1 MNKIVPFA
9 LGAAAVVVVLLIGV
23 QLLGPS
29 ARGGVG
35 SAPSA
40 SPSPTPLPTASTE
53 PSTSAVAP
61 LPLTESFTS
70 EVHGISVSY
79 PAGWAARGAFVPYT
93 NLQGVPQF
101 YDPGFD
107 VLYDPTLTDHLFLQ
121 MVSRPLGDSTPA
133 DWVAAQMA
141 SDERCPATEPVTVD
155 DAVGLIGADDCKVA
169 AIATAGRGYRIA
181 LSASQDDP
189 AAVAPYDMAWF
200 KDVVASVRLHPEDAV
215 DSNPSASS

>member
-1 MNKIVPFA
+1 MNKVLPFA
-9 LGAAAVVVVLLIGV
+9 LGAATVAVVLFIGA

-40 SPSPTPLPTASTE
+40 SASPTPAPTASTE
-53 PSTSAVAP
+53 ASASPVA
-61 LPLTESFTS
+61 LSQSFTS
-70 EVHGISVSY
+70 TVHGISVWY
-79 PAGWAARGAFVPYT
+79 PHGWKARAAFVPYT
-93 NLQGVPQF
+93 DLGAVPQF

-107 VLYDPTLTDHLFLQ
+107 VLYHPTLTDHLFLQ

-141 SDERCPATEPVTVD
+141 SDEGCQATEPITVD
-155 DAVGLIGADDCKVA
+155 GAVGLIGAGDCKVA
-169 AIATAGRGYRIA
+169 AITTAGRGYWIA
-181 LSASQDDP
+181 LSASPDDP

-200 KDVVASVRLHPEDAV
+200 KDVVASVKLHPEDAV
-215 DSNPSASS
+215 DSSPSASS